1 MRTRN
6 YNDFVRE
13 FVSVADA
20 MNHVRDARPYDYVR
34 NGGSQENENGAAEA
48 QRVARLPIDAY
59 ATADAFVLTAY
70 LPGVNPENVEIT
82 FEGEELTIR
91 GSFQPQPENVDFL
104 KRELFHGGFERH
116 LTFNVPV
123 NADAIEATHELGM
136 LTLRVPKAEAIKPKQ
151 IKVQVK

>member
-13 FVSVADA
+13 FASVADA
-20 MNHVRDARPYDYVR
+20 MNRVLDARPYDYTR
-34 NGGSQENENGAAEA
+34 NGGSVAAGNGSSEA
-48 QRVARLPIDAY
+48 QRAARLPIDAY
-59 ATADAFVLTAY
+59 ATEDAFVLTAH
-70 LPGVNPENVEIT
+70 LPGVNPEEVEIT

-91 GSFQPQPENVDFL
+91 GAFQPQPENVEFL
-104 KRELFHGGFERH
+104 KRELYHGGFERR

-123 NADAIEATHELGM
+123 NADAIEATYELGV

-151 IKVQVK
+151 IKVQAK